1 MAVKDRHKATGI
13 ETSRIAQRIN
23 RRRPGGRRQKA
34 AINPEAPRLKTVR
47 SNRNPIAKLS
57 SVLKGLATML
67 SLFISARTARVS
79 PLTAKKPSNKGASH
93 MLCPGNAQGT
103 IARNMLENLVNQ
115 VLVKLVNQISAKN
128 AAPGCGYPV
137 CLIRS
142 LGDISISP

>member
-1 MAVKDRHKATGI
+1 MAVKARHKATGI
-13 ETSRIAQRIN
+13 EISRIAQRVK
-23 RRRPGGRRQKA
+23 RRRPGGRRQKT

-93 MLCPGNAQGT
+93 MLCPGNAQGMM
-103 IARNMLENLVNQ
+103 ARNTPENPVNQ
-115 VLVKLVNQISAKN
+115 VLVKLVNQIPAKTCDL
-128 AAPGCGYPV
+128 GHEYPV
-137 CLIRS
+137 SSIRF
-142 LGDISISP
+142 LQE